1 MNIEHHRTFTGQAGR
16 PDVHLEHILA
26 LPTVGPLLKEC
37 LLARPVMQALRTI
50 GSIGQGGVLALPRRW
65 WLGREPPVL
74 VRRVRAIGN
83 ALERQDPILYIA
95 AHLTILR
102 FRNRRTRR
110 GTAAWLL
117 A

>member
-74 VRRVRAIGN
+74 AR
-83 ALERQDPILYIA
+83 
-95 AHLTILR
+95 R
-102 FRNRRTRR
+102 FRDRRSRR

-117 A
+117 ASSGFAAFGRVSISSQHGAHTRGR